1 LQYLAESDLPAMMP
15 VHLPAEATGLLNQL
29 AGDVIHLQ
37 QYLDFLKNTRFRQSL
52 LCHQGREIDK
62 ARHPERLFDLLVS
75 SPAAPANP
83 APDLRPGINEV
94 FKGPLG
100 SLTTAT
106 PLVKAT
112 MTELAE
118 AAPRALPF
126 MKLFER
132 ARGRLVAA
140 GLAEMG
146 DIEKEKYV
154 LASTL
159 LDGYLTS
166 TLLELHVWQP
176 HFVTE
181 PSAKPVASPL
191 ARLQAQSSS
200 AVTNVLHWRVGLH
213 LLHQHLI
220 RYLDG
225 TRDKKTLVEAL
236 VGEVRA
242 GTLSAKREGQS
253 IEDPQ
258 TLAGSIEEAVVDGL
272 KQLAKRALL
281 VG

>member
-1 LQYLAESDLPAMMP
+1 ME
-15 VHLPAEATGLLNQL
+15 
-29 AGDVIHLQ
+29 
-37 QYLDFLKNTRFRQSL
+37 
-52 LCHQGREIDK
+52 
-62 ARHPERLFDLLVS
+62 
-75 SPAAPANP
+75 
-83 APDLRPGINEV
+83 
-94 FKGPLG
+94 
-100 SLTTAT
+100 
-106 PLVKAT
+106 
-112 MTELAE
+112 
-118 AAPRALPF
+118 
-126 MKLFER
+126 LFER
-132 ARGRLVAA
+132 ARQAHCRRPGRD
-140 GLAEMG
+140 GG
-146 DIEKEKYV
+146 DIEKEKHV

-225 TRDKKTLVEAL
+225 TRDKKTLVEML

-253 IEDPQ
+253 IDDPQ
-258 TLAGSIEEAVVDGL
+258 TLASSIEEAVVDGL
-272 KQLAKRALL
+272 KQLARRALL